1 MKKRTKE
8 TSKLRPAAKRT
19 GSVRVIRIT
28 EEAWAAKCGSL
39 TKRGQP
45 LEPEEFFDRAL
56 QLGSRAKA
64 S

>member
-1 MKKRTKE
+1 MKKRGKE
-8 TSKLRPAAKRT
+8 TSKLRAAVQP

-28 EEAWAAKCGSL
+28 EEEWAVKCGSL
-39 TKRGQP
+39 AKRGRP

>member
-1 MKKRTKE
+1 MKRQVKE
-8 TSKLRPAAKRT
+8 KSKLRAGVRP

-39 TKRGQP
+39 VKRGRP

-56 QLGSRAKA
+56 QLGPRTRA

>member
-1 MKKRTKE
+1 MKRPVKQ
-8 TSKLRPAAKRT
+8 TSKPRAAVRPS
-19 GSVRVIRIT
+19 SVRVIRIT

-39 TKRGQP
+39 VKRGQP

-56 QLGSRAKA
+56 RLGSRTKA

>member
-1 MKKRTKE
+1 MKKRGKE
-8 TSKLRPAAKRT
+8 KSKPRAAVPPS
-19 GSVRVIRIT
+19 SVRVIRIT
-28 EEAWAAKCGSL
+28 EEAWAAQCGLL

-56 QLGSRAKA
+56 QLGSRTKA

>member
-1 MKKRTKE
+1 MKRQVKKK
-8 TSKLRPAAKRT
+8 SKLCAAVQPT
-19 GSVRVIRIT
+19 SVRVIRIT

-39 TKRGQP
+39 VKRGQP

-56 QLGSRAKA
+56 QLGPCAKA

>member
-1 MKKRTKE
+1 MKRHVKE
-8 TSKLRPAAKRT
+8 KTKLRAAVQP

-28 EEAWAAKCGSL
+28 EEAWAAKCGSFA
-39 TKRGQP
+39 KRGRP

-56 QLGSRAKA
+56 RLDSWTKA

>member
-1 MKKRTKE
+1 MKRQVKQ
-8 TSKLRPAAKRT
+8 TSKPRAAVPP

-39 TKRGQP
+39 AKRGQP

-56 QLGSRAKA
+56 QLDSRTKA

>member
-1 MKKRTKE
+1 MKRQVKE
-8 TSKLRPAAKRT
+8 KSKLRAAVPP
-19 GSVRVIRIT
+19 SSARVIRIA

-39 TKRGQP
+39 VKRGRP

-56 QLGSRAKA
+56 RLYTKA

>member
-28 EEAWAAKCGSL
+28 EEAWAAKCVSRAKPG
-39 TKRGQP
+39 RP
-45 LEPEEFFDRAL
+45 LEPAELFDRAL
-56 QLGSRAKA
+56 RLGSRAKA